1 MTKLIPSKQSR
12 TRREMKAYVHAVGT
26 GFGGGPEAQQP
37 VFNAQEWT
45 LAKSLKQ
52 TLNQQERDDL
62 WIPECA
68 SCALCHGYPLR
79 QQSELTRQ
87 LGVCGCLVAI
97 DCELGLLEA
106 VSDEPTSDVIAEIAT
121 LCKASQV
128 LPEAARIPHKIA
140 FPQQKRA
147 HTGRFEMRA
156 QHPLKLHR
164 QARLP
169 ARRRA
174 PARPCPRFVGRTRRC
189 AAATASFAER
199 AKIGAALCL
208 IWHLLRSTR
217 LALRLSWPQTSP
229 APHAMRAAIRGGLPE
244 NR

>member
-1 MTKLIPSKQSR
+1 
-12 TRREMKAYVHAVGT
+12 MKAYVHAVGT

-97 DCELGLLEA
+97 DCELGLLES

-121 LCKASQV
+121 LCKASRV

-164 QARLP
+164 QASLP

-174 PARPCPRFVGRTRRC
+174 PARPCPRLVGRTRRC
-189 AAATASFAER
+189 AVATASFAER
-199 AKIGAALCL
+199 AKIGAALC
-208 IWHLLRSTR
+208 
-217 LALRLSWPQTSP
+217 P
-229 APHAMRAAIRGGLPE
+229 AP
-244 NR
+244 